1 METQVALVE
10 SLISA
15 LIRSNGDAL
24 VLHIGERPY
33 VVASAGPIELST
45 NALTDHAIIG
55 MIQQLLPPEALKTL
69 EEFGAV
75 EHPLSLTDTV
85 RGDRFT
91 LVAARGEG
99 DVWMDIRR
107 QRVVEEPEAAVTES
121 GPASAT
127 PASVIPM
134 SRPLRADQPQTSP
147 ARPIYAQGAIERLL
161 TVAVQRGATTVYLV
175 SEATPFVR
183 VDGDVRTL
191 DGAPRQSPDDI
202 EAGLAEFVPDG
213 MRDAWGR
220 GEPAEWVADVGGIGR
235 VRCSTFRDH
244 RGHGAI
250 FQVLHERPMAVR
262 QLGLTP
268 ATESLATESEG
279 LVLLASPRQQGKTTL
294 AAGFVDLIN
303 YTRPS
308 YVVTVE
314 RAVRLVHE
322 PLKSLISQRE
332 GRATTDQTLAMLHG
346 VLAERPDVLVIDDYE
361 TADIWRLALDAAG
374 AGVLVLATVNAGSAT
389 AALQR
394 VIALFP
400 EDQRQRTHSLLAER
414 LRGVVAQVLMRRT
427 TGGRAAARELLLVTS
442 AVRRVIEEGP
452 LSDLPLAIER
462 GRKHGQLPLNESLL
476 ELVRSS
482 AVDMREAYRK
492 ADDREGLV
500 LAFKRESID
509 PSMVER
515 LA

>member
-15 LIRSNGDAL
+15 LIRANGDAL
-24 VLHIGERPY
+24 VLHVGERPY

-45 NALTDHAIIG
+45 NTLTDHAIIG
-55 MIQQLLPPEALKTL
+55 MIQQLLPPDGMKTL

-75 EHPLSLTDTV
+75 EHPLSLTDSV
-85 RGDRFT
+85 SGDRFT

-107 QRVVEEPEAAVTES
+107 QRIVEEPEAAVTDS
-121 GPASAT
+121 GPAAAT
-127 PASVIPM
+127 ASVIPM
-134 SRPLRADQPQTSP
+134 SRPLRVEQPSPAP
-147 ARPIYAQGAIERLL
+147 ARPVYAQGAIERLL

-175 SEATPFVR
+175 SEAIPFVR
-183 VDGDVRTL
+183 IDGDVRTL
-191 DGAPRQSPDDI
+191 DGVPRQSPDDVQ
-202 EAGLAEFVPDG
+202 AALAEFVAEDI
-213 MRDAWGR
+213 RDMWSR
-220 GEPAEWVADVGGIGR
+220 GEPTESVAEVGGVGR

-250 FQVLHERPMAVR
+250 FQLMHLRPLAVR

-279 LVLLASPRQQGKTTL
+279 LILLASPRHQGKTTL
-294 AAGFVDLIN
+294 AGGFVDLIN
-303 YTRPS
+303 YTKPS
-308 YVVTVE
+308 YVVTME
-314 RAVRLVHE
+314 KAVRLVHE
-322 PLKSLISQRE
+322 PLKALISQRE
-332 GRATTDQTLAMLHG
+332 GRGTADQTLALVRN

-361 TADIWRLALDAAG
+361 TADIWRLALEAAG
-374 AGVLVLATVNAGSAT
+374 AGVLVFATVTAGSTTSAV
-389 AALQR
+389 QR
-394 VIALFP
+394 VVDIFP
-400 EDQRQRTHSLLAER
+400 EDQRRRAQSMLAER
-414 LRGVVAQVLMRRT
+414 LRGAVAQVLMRRT
-427 TGGRAAARELLLVTS
+427 IGGRVAARELLLATS
-442 AVRRVIEEGP
+442 GVRRVIEEGP
-452 LSDLPLAIER
+452 LSDLPLSIER

-476 ELVRSS
+476 ELVRSG

-492 ADDREGLV
+492 AEDREGLV